1 MLRTLNE
8 YALIGDMP
16 ATIVAAVDGSPASL
30 RAVAYAAGIA
40 RRERAR
46 LICVH
51 VRQPTALVRIASVLS
66 PETIAAAWA
75 DPRPGEFVSAAVAVE
90 CRSWDST
97 ARLVVR
103 QGDPFTELTAL
114 ATEVRADLIVTG
126 APASLLG
133 RIFPTLPG
141 RVLRRRKW
149 PVVVIP

>member
-1 MLRTLNE
+1 MNT
-8 YALIGDMP
+8 
-16 ATIVAAVDGSPASL
+16 ATIVAAVNGSPASL

-51 VRQPTALVRIASVLS
+51 VLQPTAIARIACALA
-66 PETIAAAWA
+66 PEIMAAAWA
-75 DPRPGEFVSAAVAVE
+75 DPGPGEFVSAAVAVE
-90 CRSWDST
+90 CRSWD
-97 ARLVVR
+97 AQAQLVVR

-114 ATEVRADLIVTG
+114 AAEVRADLIVTG
-126 APASLLG
+126 APASAIGRLL
-133 RIFPTLPG
+133 PALPV